1 MAIPRTKARLHVNC
15 DLASNRMVELD
26 SERTHYVTNVKRM
39 SPGDFVGL
47 FNGFD
52 GEWVAKLA
60 SGSRQRAKFQC
71 ISRTRE
77 QEDAPDVWLLFA
89 PLKKARTD
97 FAVEKATELGVSAI
111 VPVRTEY
118 TNARRVQSQRLQLV
132 AREAAEQCDGLSV
145 PNVRELTDLAAILS
159 EWPLDRTLLFCDEAS
174 RAGTVLDPAQVGT
187 DRLAVLIGPE
197 GGFSERERNHL
208 SRLENAVR
216 VGLGP
221 RLLRAE
227 TAVAA
232 ALSLLNIRG
241 FRR

>member
-1 MAIPRTKARLHVNC
+1 MHVSC
-15 DLASNRMVELD
+15 DLESNRMVELD
-26 SERTHYVTNVKRM
+26 PERTHYVTNVKRM
-39 SPGDFVGL
+39 TPGDFVGL
-47 FNGFD
+47 FNGSD
-52 GEWVAKLA
+52 GEWVARLA
-60 SGSRQRAKFQC
+60 SGCRQRAKFKC
-71 ISRTRE
+71 ISRIRE

-89 PLKKARTD
+89 PLKKSRTD

-111 VPVRTEY
+111 VPVRTEF
-118 TNARRVQSQRLQLV
+118 TNARRIQSHRLRMV

-145 PNVRELTDLAAILS
+145 PDVRELTDLAAILS
-159 EWPLDRTLLFCDEAS
+159 EWPSDRTLLFCDEAS
-174 RAGTVLDPAQVGT
+174 RAGAVLDPAQIAP
-187 DRLAVLIGPE
+187 DRHAVLIGPE
-197 GGFSERERNHL
+197 GGFSERERDRL

-232 ALSLLNIRG
+232 ALSLLNIQG